1 MTIALWCVL
10 AGGLMP
16 LIWTGMA
23 KFTGDRK
30 LRPQDNKH
38 PRAFLA
44 DATGRQARANNA
56 QLNAFEA
63 FPLFAA
69 GVLTAEWL
77 NATQSV
83 VDGIALL
90 WVGLRL
96 AYGFIY
102 LADLGTL
109 RSLVWFAA
117 LLCSVSLFVVAA

>member
-16 LIWTGMA
+16 LIWTATA

-30 LRPQDNKH
+30 LTPRDNKN

-44 DATGRQARANNA
+44 GATGRQARANNA

-69 GVLTAEWL
+69 AVLTAEWL
-77 NATQSV
+77 DATQSI
-83 VDGIALL
+83 VDGLALT

-102 LADLGTL
+102 LADWGPL

-117 LLCSVSLFVVAA
+117 LLCPVALFIVAA